1 MLASQLLGPAHE
13 GPVAMDT
20 EEEAAPALDASAS
33 QPAEQGS
40 RRPVSAEKTFLL
52 TVAQRAKEAAAAG
65 ESVS

>member
-1 MLASQLLGPAHE
+1 
-13 GPVAMDT
+13 MDT
-20 EEEAAPALDASAS
+20 EEEAASALDASAS